1 MKQPWINLEYYT
13 PLQLILFGIGA
24 LLWVVAYIVLVR
36 NIVKKK
42 FVEMPAGVLCA
53 NFAWE
58 TLYAFFFTQNMGLV
72 LDIGYKLWFFL
83 DVFIVIGF
91 YKYGAKQ
98 VSKSATPHFRTLFT
112 FALIGWFVALFFF
125 IKQGADNPIGANSAY
140 IINILI
146 SVLYILMFL
155 RLEDK
160 SVISATVTWSKA
172 LGTAFISVMCFLRWP
187 ENHWLLTL
195 CAACAM
201 LDAYYIYLFYKYS
214 RQESGVRDQ

>member
-13 PLQLILFGIGA
+13 PAQLILFGIGA
-24 LLWVVAYIVLVR
+24 LLWVVAYVVLVR
-36 NIVKKK
+36 NILKKK

-58 TLYAFFFTQNMGLV
+58 TLYAFVFTQNMGLV
-72 LDIGYKLWFFL
+72 LDIGYKLWFVL

-98 VSKSATPHFRTLFT
+98 VSKSVVPYFKPLFT
-112 FALIGWFVALFFF
+112 FALIAWTAGLYFF
-125 IKQGADNPIGANSAY
+125 IKQGFDNPIGANSAY

-146 SVLYILMFL
+146 SLLYILMFL

-160 SVISATVTWSKA
+160 SVISENVTWSKA
-172 LGTAFISVMCFLRWP
+172 LGTGAISVMCFSRWP
-187 ENHWLLTL
+187 DNHWLLVMCTV
-195 CAACAM
+195 CAL
-201 LDAYYIYLFYKYS
+201 LDAFYIYLFYQHKRGLDLKS
-214 RQESGVRDQ
+214 